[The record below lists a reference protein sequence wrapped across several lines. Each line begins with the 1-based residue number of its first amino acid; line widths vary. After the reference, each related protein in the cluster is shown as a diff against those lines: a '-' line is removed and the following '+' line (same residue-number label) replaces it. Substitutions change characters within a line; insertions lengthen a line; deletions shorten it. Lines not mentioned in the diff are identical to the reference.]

1 MEKIRE
7 LKKQYEN
14 KKVEIN
20 KKLQEFKKAGK
31 KEAEDLFIELCY
43 CLCTPLSRAE
53 RVIRVINSENKN
65 ILLKKGKK
73 ELENLLRR
81 HVRFHKNKSKYIIE
95 ARRLLKTL
103 KKLPKNP
110 FEAREFLIENVDV
123 KGLSFKEASHF
134 LRNIGY
140 KGLAI
145 IDGHILNCLKECCVL
160 KTNKRPKNK
169 KEYFEIESKIKEFA
183 EKIKIP
189 VDELDLLF
197 WSNKTGK
204 VLK

>member
-1 MEKIRE
+1 MEKIKI

-14 KKVEIN
+14 KSSEIKERLN
-20 KKLQEFKKAGK
+20 EFKKTGK
-31 KEAEDLFIELCY
+31 KEAEDLFVELCF
-43 CLCTPLSRAE
+43 CLCTPLSKAE
-53 RVIRVINSENKN
+53 RVIQVINFKNKN

-103 KKLPKNP
+103 KKLSKNP
-110 FEAREFLIENVDV
+110 DEARDFLVENV

-140 KGLAI
+140 TGLAI
-145 IDGHILNCLKECCVL
+145 IDGHILNCLKECHVL
-160 KTNKRPKNK
+160 KNNKRPKNK
-169 KEYFEIESKIKEFA
+169 KEYLEIENKIKEFS
-183 EKIKIP
+183 KKVKIP

>member
-1 MEKIRE
+1 MEKIKA
-7 LKKQYEN
+7 LKKQYKE
-14 KKVEIN
+14 KKFEIN
-20 KKLQEFKKAGK
+20 KKLCEFKKIGK
-31 KEAEDLFIELCY
+31 KDAEDLFIELCY
-43 CLCTPLSRAE
+43 CLCTPLSKAE
-53 RVIRVINSENKN
+53 RVIQVINFKNKN

-95 ARRLLKTL
+95 AREFLKNL
-103 KKLPKNP
+103 KNLSKNP
-110 FEAREFLIENVDV
+110 DEARDFLVENV

-140 KGLAI
+140 GGLAI
-145 IDGHILNCLKECCVL
+145 IDGHILNCLKECGVL
-160 KTNKRPKNK
+160 KSNKRPKNK
-169 KEYFEIESKIKEFA
+169 KEYLEIEDKIKEFA
-183 EKIKIP
+183 KKTKIP

>member
-1 MEKIRE
+1 MEKTIKH
-7 LKKQYEN
+7 LKKQYKDKSSEI
-14 KKVEIN
+14 KKRLE
-20 KKLQEFKKAGK
+20 EFKKTGK
-31 KEAEDLFIELCY
+31 KDVEDLFVELCY
-43 CLCTPLSRAE
+43 CLCTPLSKAE
-53 RVIRVINSENKN
+53 RVIQVINSKNKT

-73 ELENLLRR
+73 ELENILRR

-95 ARRLLKTL
+95 ARRLLKRL
-103 KKLPKNP
+103 KELSKNP
-110 FEAREFLIENVDV
+110 DEARDFLVENI

-140 KGLAI
+140 GGLAI
-145 IDGHILNCLKECCVL
+145 IDGHILNCLKEHGVL
-160 KTNKRPKNK
+160 KSNKRPKNK
-169 KEYFEIESKIKEFA
+169 KEYLEIENKIKEFA
-183 EKIKIP
+183 EKARIP